1 MQPPPPTLP
10 EAREW
15 RVHLNRPWR
24 YPCIPKG
31 NAIPSGFREP
41 EEQAKHTVRQVR
53 VRPGPS
59 WPAPIGPIDGPR
71 PVSFDASQRL
81 PARDLAAW
89 DSVARTRGSVDQ
101 RSMGTGTAT
110 EIAWLSVENS
120 YGRKSLTQP

>member
-1 MQPPPPTLP
+1 M
-10 EAREW
+10 AGA
-15 RVHLNRPWR
+15 LNRPWR

-31 NAIPSGFREP
+31 PAIPSGFREP